1 MIALVGLG
9 NTGTK
14 IVEKLSIYEQY
25 KTVTLDSG
33 KEIKHCNS
41 PEEYEK
47 KCPSLKKHF
56 KKLGDEVYL
65 FLSASGNISGAALRV
80 LEQLKEYKT
89 NVVCV
94 SSDPITLSS
103 VGRLQQNLVTGVL
116 QEYARSGLLK
126 SLYLLDNSMI
136 EDILVDVSIDNYWE
150 EINNTI
156 AYLFHTNM
164 FFSNSE
170 PDFSLGEGDSGIAS
184 IKTLG
189 LMKGEER
196 KILYK
201 LKHIT
206 NEKYFLSYDKNNQ
219 KKVLQTSKN
228 MLANN
233 DIKTGV
239 FLYKGSSSDETIY
252 FESATHIVQN
262 VEEENGED
270 NTKK

>member
-1 MIALVGLG
+1 MITLVGLG

-25 KTVTLDSG
+25 NIVTLDSG
-33 KEIKHCNS
+33 KEVKHYNT

-65 FLSASGNISGAALRV
+65 FLSASGNISGASLRI

-89 NVVCV
+89 SVVCI

-103 VGRLQQNLVTGVL
+103 VGKLQQNLVTGVL
-116 QEYARSGLLK
+116 QEYARSGLLE

-136 EDILVDVSIDNYWE
+136 EDSLVDVSIDNYWE

-156 AYLFHTNM
+156 AYLFHINM
-164 FFSNSE
+164 FFSNSK
-170 PDFSLGEGDSGIAS
+170 PDFSLGENDTGIAS
-184 IKTLG
+184 IKTFG
-189 LMKGEER
+189 LMKNEE
-196 KILYK
+196 KKMLYK

-219 KKVLQTSKN
+219 KKVLQTAKK
-228 MLANN
+228 MLVNN
-233 DIKTGV
+233 NIKTGV
-239 FLYKGSSSDETIY
+239 FLYKSSLNEETSY
-252 FESATHIVQN
+252 FESATHIVQT
-262 VEEENGED
+262 VEEDNGED
-270 NTKK
+270 KTEK